1 MERIPLFTDT
11 RCRMGHYAAV
21 KTGQLPVSSYEKT
34 TPEGTLPGGVAVA
47 VTASPET
54 VGGRAAH
61 AGVLGMPVGRV
72 EGRLGHGRLGGR
84 AAVPCSRRWHPPRP
98 CSPQQEGH
106 CGRPGNP
113 CAGTGR
119 TAGIATLKRPR
130 GRKGFAPRPDP
141 CETITGEHLAEGLA
155 PPGLP
160 HYRRPTP
167 TREGGFGRDAGTGKL
182 SAIYYRLRTGGFA
195 ASLGRSLRV
204 ALPHQPLSRLQARR
218 VQPTHLSPMG
228 AD

>member
-1 MERIPLFTDT
+1 
-11 RCRMGHYAAV
+11 MGHYAAV
-21 KTGQLPVSSYEKT
+21 KTGELPVSSYEKT

-84 AAVPCSRRWHPPRP
+84 AAVPCSRRWYPPRP

-113 CAGTGR
+113 CVGTGR

-130 GRKGFAPRPDP
+130 GRKGICTPTGPLRDYHRRTPCRGVGTPGSPAVVVLLPPVRAASDGTRARGSCRPSTTV
-141 CETITGEHLAEGLA
+141 CGQAGSRRHLAGPFE
-155 PPGLP
+155 
-160 HYRRPTP
+160 
-167 TREGGFGRDAGTGKL
+167 
-182 SAIYYRLRTGGFA
+182 LR
-195 ASLGRSLRV
+195 SHIS
-204 ALPHQPLSRLQARR
+204 H
-218 VQPTHLSPMG
+218 
-228 AD
+228 

>member
-1 MERIPLFTDT
+1 
-11 RCRMGHYAAV
+11 MGHYAAV
-21 KTGQLPVSSYEKT
+21 KTGELPVSSYEKT

-84 AAVPCSRRWHPPRP
+84 AAVPCSRRWYPPRP

-130 GRKGFAPRPDP
+130 GRKGSGYLPGGSARRTVSAPWPALCRTAANLAVVLGDRGPRRTPLWNTWVRVVTRPRATFHVPAWTRPRPQLP
-141 CETITGEHLAEGLA
+141 GERAV
-155 PPGLP
+155 
-160 HYRRPTP
+160 R
-167 TREGGFGRDAGTGKL
+167 
-182 SAIYYRLRTGGFA
+182 RTGH
-195 ASLGRSLRV
+195 RV
-204 ALPHQPLSRLQARR
+204 PY
-218 VQPTHLSPMG
+218 
-228 AD
+228 

>member
-11 RCRMGHYAAV
+11 GCRMGHYAAV
-21 KTGQLPVSSYEKT
+21 KTGELPVSSYEKT

-84 AAVPCSRRWHPPRP
+84 AAVPCSRRWYPPRP

-130 GRKGFAPRPDP
+130 GRKGFSPRPDP

-160 HYRRPTP
+160 PSSSYSHP
-167 TREGGFGRDAGTGKL
+167 
-182 SAIYYRLRTGGFA
+182 
-195 ASLGRSLRV
+195 
-204 ALPHQPLSRLQARR
+204 
-218 VQPTHLSPMG
+218 
-228 AD
+228 